1 MEESQ
6 NNPVNES
13 HNSFET
19 RDSGVSFPTISQP
32 KKSGGVKTILIIG
45 VLILV
50 AILGFMIFKS
60 AGTGDEDATPT
71 PTDFDNLTTPS
82 SVTIPTAL
90 ASSTPTASP
99 SAKIDKTKVAIQ
111 IQNGTGITGEAA
123 YLQSQLSSLG
133 YTNVKVGNSGET
145 VTATSATFLT
155 SLDSGAVA
163 EITQKLNTVYQ
174 TVNTKTASTGS
185 FDVVIITG
193 LRKGATPASSG
204 TPRGTST
211 STPRGTTTPTP
222 VSSRTPTPT
231 PVRTP
236 TPGI

>member
-1 MEESQ
+1 MEETQ

-13 HNSFET
+13 HSTFET

-32 KKSGGVKTILIIG
+32 KKSGGVKTLLIIG

-60 AGTGDEDATPT
+60 ASGAEGDEDPT

-82 SVTIPTAL
+82 SVTIPTTA
-90 ASSTPTASP
+90 ATATASP
-99 SAKIDKTKVAIQ
+99 SAKIDKTKVTIQ

-123 YLQSQLSSLG
+123 YLQNQLTPLG
-133 YTNVKVGNSGET
+133 YTNIKVGNSSET
-145 VTATSATFLT
+145 VTATSVTFLST
-155 SLDSGAVA
+155 LDAGAVS
-163 EITQKLNTVYQ
+163 EITQKLNTLYQ
-174 TVNTKTASTGS
+174 TVNAKTATSGS

-193 LRKGATPASSG
+193 LRKGATPAAAGTG

-211 STPRGTTTPTP
+211 GTPRGSTTPTP
-222 VSSRTPTPT
+222 ISSRTPTPT
-231 PVRTP
+231 PTP
-236 TPGI
+236 RGT